1 MLDLIT
7 LVSAVGLQQA
17 GKGLGE
23 VSRDDQ
29 FQDGFPMVGFIPFR
43 SRSIQDPQF
52 WFDEATP

>member
-29 FQDGFPMVGFIPFR
+29 FQDDFAFKIRNFGLMRPPP
-43 SRSIQDPQF
+43 SSIF
-52 WFDEATP
+52 G

>member
-23 VSRDDQ
+23 VSRDDK

-43 SRSIQDPQF
+43 SSAILV
-52 WFDEATP
+52 

>member
-29 FQDGFPMVGFIPFR
+29 FQDGFPMDL
-43 SRSIQDPQF
+43 SRFVQDPHF
-52 WFDEATP
+52 WFDEATL